1 MKLHDV
7 FKSLHKET
15 GMDEINESPFA
26 KVKEYLSTNSLA
38 LNRICSGSIYN
49 GIPQGRIT
57 CLYGENSSGKSLIAY
72 MTAITAIKEGKID
85 KVVVVDSEGGVLN
98 KTFEDSGI
106 DLSKVEY
113 MPVKSVEDCSVK
125 MTKMYDMFDQCHRE
139 YLDDPANNDDIRAI
153 VILDSFGALTA
164 EKQLKDALDK
174 DKMVADQG
182 VSAKMRNALIRGLMM
197 KVVTSNVGLICI
209 NHTYS
214 GPEMFPSKIKNM
226 SGGEGIKYAAHL
238 IIQCEKLLI
247 KSADNDFLT
256 GTESEDVDKNKGFYK
271 GNKLKFF
278 TVKNRSVVPGY
289 NTTVYIDFKNGLSKY
304 DGLLAD
310 AVQFGFLNEVR
321 GGYVC
326 PTYSDKKVTYK
337 DLMSNDDIW
346 NTFIDKFEQKSKEVM
361 EYSNAISKELDKID
375 EQLDEEASEID

>member
-15 GMDEINESPFA
+15 GMDPIADSPFA
-26 KVKEYLSTNSLA
+26 KVKDFLSTNSLA
-38 LNRICSGSIYN
+38 LNRICSGSVYK
-49 GIPQGRIT
+49 GIPQGRVT
-57 CLYGENSSGKSLIAY
+57 CLFGENSSGKSLIAY
-72 MTAITAIKEGKID
+72 MTAINALKEGKID
-85 KVVVVDSEGGVLN
+85 HVVIIDSEGGVLN

-106 DLSKVEY
+106 DLSRIQY

-125 MTKMYDMFDQCHRE
+125 MTKLYNMFDQCHAE
-139 YLDDPANNDDIRAI
+139 YLADPDNNEDIRAL

-182 VSAKMRNALIRGLMM
+182 ISAKMRNALIRGLMM

-226 SGGEGIKYAAHL
+226 SGGEGVKYASHL
-238 IIQCEKLLI
+238 IVQCEKLLI
-247 KSADNDFLT
+247 KAADDTFLT
-256 GTESEDVDKNKGFYK
+256 GSETEDVDKLKGFYK

-278 TVKNRSVVPGY
+278 TVKNRTVAPGY

-304 DGLLAD
+304 DGLVED
-310 AVQFGFLNEVR
+310 AIKFGFLEEVR

-326 PTYSDKKVTYK
+326 PSYSDKKVTYK
-337 DLMSNDDIW
+337 ELMSSDEIW
-346 NTFIDKFEQKSKEVM
+346 GTFIADFDKKSLATM
-361 EYSNAISKELDKID
+361 EYSNAVSKELDKIEAELD
-375 EQLDEEASEID
+375 QLNNAD

>member
-1 MKLHDV
+1 MKLNDA

-15 GMDEINESPFA
+15 GIDPIGESPFA
-26 KVKEYLSTNSLA
+26 KVKEFLSTNSLA
-38 LNRICSGSIYN
+38 LNRICSGSVYD

-72 MTAITAIKEGKID
+72 MTAITALKEGKID
-85 KVVVVDSEGGVLN
+85 NVVVVDSEGGVLN
-98 KTFEDSGI
+98 KTFEDSGV
-106 DLSKVEY
+106 DLSKVYY

-125 MTKMYDMFDQCHRE
+125 MTKLYDTFDKCHAE
-139 YLDDPANNDDIRAI
+139 YLADPDSNDDIRAL

-209 NHTYS
+209 NHSYS

-226 SGGEGIKYAAHL
+226 SGGEGVKYASHL

-247 KSADNDFLT
+247 KSADTDFLT
-256 GTESEDVDKNKGFYK
+256 GTETDEVDKNKGFYK
-271 GNKLKFF
+271 GNKLKLF

-304 DGLLAD
+304 DGLVED
-310 AVQFGFLNEVR
+310 AVKFGFLEEVR

-326 PTYSDKKVTYK
+326 PSYSDKKVTYK
-337 DLMSNDDIW
+337 ELMGNDELW
-346 NTFIDKFEQKSKEVM
+346 NTFIADFDKKSKEVM
-361 EYSNAISKELDKID
+361 EYSNAISKEIDKI
-375 EQLDEEASEID
+375 ENEENIG

>member
-1 MKLHDV
+1 MKLNDA
-7 FKSLHKET
+7 FKNLSKET
-15 GMDEINESPFA
+15 GIETIEESPFA
-26 KVKEYLSTNSLA
+26 KVKEFLSTNSLA
-38 LNRICSGSIYN
+38 LNRICSGSVYN

-72 MTAITAIKEGKID
+72 MTAITALKEGKID
-85 KVVVVDSEGGVLN
+85 TVVVVDSEGGVLN

-106 DLSKVEY
+106 DLSKVYY

-125 MTKMYDMFDQCHRE
+125 MTKLYDTFDKCHAE
-139 YLDDPANNDDIRAI
+139 YLEDPDNNEDIRSL

-209 NHTYS
+209 NHSYS

-226 SGGEGIKYAAHL
+226 SGGEGVKYASHL

-247 KSADNDFLT
+247 KSADTEFLT
-256 GTESEDVDKNKGFYK
+256 GSETDEVDKNKGFYK
-271 GNKLKFF
+271 GNKLKLFS
-278 TVKNRSVVPGY
+278 VKNRTVVPGY

-304 DGLLAD
+304 DGLVED
-310 AVQFGFLNEVR
+310 AVKFGFLEEVR

-326 PTYSDKKVTYK
+326 PSYSEKKVTYK
-337 DLMSNDDIW
+337 ELMGNDELW
-346 NTFIDKFEQKSKEVM
+346 NTFIADFDKKSQEVM
-361 EYSNAISKELDKID
+361 AYSNAISKEIEKI
-375 EQLDEEASEID
+375 EIEENID

>member
-1 MKLHDV
+1 MKLNDA

-15 GMDEINESPFA
+15 GIDPIGESPFA
-26 KVKEYLSTNSLA
+26 KVKEFLSTNSLA
-38 LNRICSGSIYN
+38 LNRICSGSVYD

-72 MTAITAIKEGKID
+72 MTAITALKEGKID
-85 KVVVVDSEGGVLN
+85 NVVVVDSEGGVLN
-98 KTFEDSGI
+98 KTFEDSGV
-106 DLSKVEY
+106 DLSKVYY

-125 MTKMYDMFDQCHRE
+125 MTKLYDTFDKCHAE
-139 YLDDPANNDDIRAI
+139 YLADPDSNDDIRAL

-209 NHTYS
+209 NHSYS

-226 SGGEGIKYAAHL
+226 SGGEGVKYASHL

-247 KSADNDFLT
+247 KSADTDFLT
-256 GTESEDVDKNKGFYK
+256 GTETDEVDKNKGFYK
-271 GNKLKFF
+271 GNKLKLF

-304 DGLLAD
+304 DGLVED
-310 AVQFGFLNEVR
+310 AVKFGFLEEVR

-326 PTYSDKKVTYK
+326 PSYSDKKVTYK
-337 DLMSNDDIW
+337 ELMGNDELW
-346 NTFIDKFEQKSKEVM
+346 NTFIADFDKKSKEVM
-361 EYSNAISKELDKID
+361 EYSNAISKEIDKI
-375 EQLDEEASEID
+375 ENEENID

>member
-1 MKLHDV
+1 MKLNDA

-15 GMDEINESPFA
+15 GIDPIGESPFA
-26 KVKEYLSTNSLA
+26 KVKEFLSTNSLA
-38 LNRICSGSIYN
+38 LNRICSGSVYD

-72 MTAITAIKEGKID
+72 MTAITALKEGKID
-85 KVVVVDSEGGVLN
+85 NVVVVDSEGGVLN
-98 KTFEDSGI
+98 KTFEDSGV
-106 DLSKVEY
+106 DLSKVYY

-125 MTKMYDMFDQCHRE
+125 MTKLYDTFDKCHAE
-139 YLDDPANNDDIRAI
+139 YLADPDSNDDIRAL

-209 NHTYS
+209 NHSYS

-226 SGGEGIKYAAHL
+226 SGGEGVKYASHL

-247 KSADNDFLT
+247 KSADMDFLT
-256 GTESEDVDKNKGFYK
+256 GTETDEVDKNKGFYK
-271 GNKLKFF
+271 GNKLKLF

-304 DGLLAD
+304 DGLVED
-310 AVQFGFLNEVR
+310 AVKFGFLEEVR

-326 PTYSDKKVTYK
+326 PSYSDKKVTYK
-337 DLMSNDDIW
+337 ELMGNDELW
-346 NTFIDKFEQKSKEVM
+346 NTFIADFDKKSKEVM
-361 EYSNAISKELDKID
+361 EYSNAISKEIDKI
-375 EQLDEEASEID
+375 ENEENID